1 MLWLKILSWEQI
13 NSSSFGLVWKC
24 STWKQLS
31 HWLKCYWLLWLH
43 WGRKKACSFWSL
55 IRRSSASGISEG
67 SGISLFSQSASSP
80 KDASKWLCS
89 LSHLLQLPQK
99 GLCSR
104 KGKDEA
110 PFGGST
116 PYPFTVHST
125 YQNPILMSSL
135 PTSSQATSLGVLYFC
150 VRTEVRR
157 KRHEGYMSI
166 VQRQAHIGRSQ
177 F

>member
-1 MLWLKILSWEQI
+1 MVLYENVQLE
-13 NSSSFGLVWKC
+13 SSSATDWSATDCCGCTGEEKKHVLFEAWLGEVLPVGF
-24 STWKQLS
+24 QREVAFLS
-31 HWLKCYWLLWLH
+31 FHNLPPLLRMLP
-43 WGRKKACSFWSL
+43 R
-55 IRRSSASGISEG
+55 
-67 SGISLFSQSASSP
+67 
-80 KDASKWLCS
+80 WLCS

-125 YQNPILMSSL
+125 YQDPILMSSL